1 MIVNRLEQVML
12 EFAARHGKRITLR
25 DVAQA
30 TGLAESTI
38 SRIMSG
44 KHTRLDYSTLDKLCD
59 YFGCQPGDL
68 LVYAPEPV
76 DAKRLTDPTGEP

>member
-12 EFAARHGKRITLR
+12 EFAAQHGRRITLR
-25 DVAQA
+25 DVSQA

-44 KHTRLDYSTLDKLCD
+44 KHTRLDYSTLDKLCE
-59 YFGCQPGDL
+59 YFQCQPGDL
-68 LVYAPEPV
+68 LTFVPESV
-76 DAKRLTDPTGEP
+76 DAKRPTD